1 MDKARL
7 ILALCAFLML
17 AACNQVKKEA
27 AIEYNDFLNNTI
39 DPVVSKMLDFEEAIY
54 TGDRKKLYVLHAE
67 LVKFTHETR
76 LKIIEKPA
84 FDGNE
89 ALKNAILLIADFYKS
104 IAENDYHQIIK
115 IIESQEGLTQEK
127 ADEIEKIISK
137 IYDKENEY
145 YNLLENETSAYSKKY
160 NIAFE

>member
-7 ILALCAFLML
+7 ILAICAFLML

-39 DPVVSKMLDFEEAIY
+39 EPVVSKMLDFEEVIY
-54 TGDRKKLYVLHAE
+54 TGDRKKLYALHAE
-67 LVKFTHETR
+67 LVKFTLETR

-115 IIESQEGLTQEK
+115 IIESQEELTQEK
-127 ADEIEKIISK
+127 ADEIEKIISE

-145 YNLLENETSAYSKKY
+145 YNLLENETNAYSKKY
-160 NIAFE
+160 NITFE

>member
-1 MDKARL
+1 MDIARL
-7 ILALCAFLML
+7 ILILNAVLML
-17 AACNQVKKEA
+17 ATCNQVKKKD
-27 AIEYNDFLNNTI
+27 AIEYNDFLNNAI
-39 DPVVSKMLDFEEAIY
+39 DPLVSKMLDFEEAIY
-54 TGDRKKLYVLHAE
+54 TEDRKKLYALHAE
-67 LVKFTHETR
+67 LVKFTNETR

-89 ALKNAILLIADFYKS
+89 ALKNSILLIADFYKS

-137 IYDKENEY
+137 IYDKEREY
-145 YNLLENETSAYSKKY
+145 YNLLENETNAYSKKY

>member
-7 ILALCAFLML
+7 ILALSAFLML
-17 AACNQVKKEA
+17 AACNHVKKEA

-54 TGDRKKLYVLHAE
+54 TGDRKKLYALHAE
-67 LVKFTHETR
+67 LLKFTNETR

-104 IAENDYHQIIK
+104 IAENDYYQIIK
-115 IIESQEGLTQEK
+115 IIESQEGLTHEK

-145 YNLLENETSAYSKKY
+145 YNLLENETNAYSQKY
-160 NIAFE
+160 NIDFE